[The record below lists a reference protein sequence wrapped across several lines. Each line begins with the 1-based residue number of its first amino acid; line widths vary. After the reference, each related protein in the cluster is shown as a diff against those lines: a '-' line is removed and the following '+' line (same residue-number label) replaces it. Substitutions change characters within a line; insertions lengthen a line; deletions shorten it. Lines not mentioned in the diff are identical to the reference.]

1 MQADFCLDREGSV
14 KHIRQIQHS
23 SDKKNLFQSLNAL
36 GENLLVPSLSQYLIP
51 NGAIARY

>member
-23 SDKKNLFQSLNAL
+23 SDKKNLFQFLKCIRRESA
-36 GENLLVPSLSQYLIP
+36 SSFFI
-51 NGAIARY
+51 